1 LNRPA
6 AFLGVDLGTSG
17 CRGIAVDGAG
27 KVIAERHVAL
37 PPSQREDKGGST
49 QQPEDWWQAVS
60 TVLRALA
67 SQLTAYHP
75 AVLAIDGTSASLLL
89 TDALGRPLTPALMYD
104 DSRARAQAARLADS
118 APADSAVH
126 SASSSLAKL
135 LWLQQKLPTGAAHA
149 LHQAEWVADRLTG
162 RWGVGDENNCLK
174 LGYDPLSASWPE
186 WLARLPVDTRLLPK
200 VLPAGQPLGSLLPAL
215 AQDLGLPMQLQVVT
229 GTTDSI
235 AAALACGLTEPG
247 DGATALGSTLAIKLL
262 SPLPVF
268 APQYGIYSHRILGN
282 WLVGGASNSGGAVL
296 RQFFSETE
304 MAELEDQLDPA
315 QPTGLDYYPLPR
327 PGERFPLNDPTLQ
340 PRLTPRPA
348 QAAVFFQGLLEG
360 IAAIEAAGYRRLAEL
375 GAPPLRRVF
384 STGGGAKNKPWREIR
399 QGLLGVPVTT
409 AAQGQAAYGAALL
422 ARQAAD

>member
-1 LNRPA
+1 LNLPA

-17 CRGIAVDGAG
+17 CRGMAVDGVG
-27 KVIAERHVAL
+27 KVIAEQHVPL
-37 PPSQREDKGGST
+37 PPSQRDDQGGST
-49 QQPEDWWQAVS
+49 QQPEDWWQAVCD
-60 TVLRALA
+60 VLRALA
-67 SQLTAYHP
+67 PELAGYHP
-75 AVLAIDGTSASLLL
+75 TRLAIDGTSASLLL

-126 SASSSLAKL
+126 SAGSSLAKL
-135 LWLQQKLPTGAAHA
+135 LWLQQNLPAGAAHA
-149 LHQAEWVADRLTG
+149 LHQAEWLADRLTG

-174 LGYDPLSASWPE
+174 LGYDPLSTSWPE
-186 WLARLPVDTRLLPK
+186 WLARLPIDTRLLPR

-215 AQDLGLPMQLQVVT
+215 AQDLGLPASLQIVA

-296 RQFFSETE
+296 RQCFSDAE
-304 MAELEDQLDPA
+304 MAELETQLNPA

-348 QAAVFFQGLLEG
+348 QAAVFFQALLEG
-360 IAAIEAAGYRRLAEL
+360 IAAIEAAGYRRLTEL

-409 AAQGQAAYGAALL
+409 AAQDQAAYGAALL